1 MDNPGRPL
9 ADEVLA
15 YLVEHPQAQDT
26 LEGIAKWWLLEQR
39 IRDALADVEAALSE
53 LVAKGFLAARLCGDG
68 RTYYGLNLDKE
79 REVRRHLRNAQ
90 VAHGVEPNVTN
101 LQE

>member
-1 MDNPGRPL
+1 MAPPDRPL

-26 LEGIAKWWLLEQR
+26 LEGIAEWWLLEQR

-53 LVAKGFLAARLCGDG
+53 LVAKGFLVARRCGDG
-68 RTYYGLNLDKE
+68 RTYYGLNLNKE
-79 REVRRHLRNAQ
+79 REVRRYLRNAQ
-90 VAHGVEPNVTN
+90 AAHGGKPDVTN
-101 LQE
+101 PQE